1 MKCIQI
7 FHRRAKAIN
16 EYGIKSIGGDH
27 MKKISIVL
35 SLLIIV
41 SMLFACSPKV
51 AATEAAPAEAAAP
64 AEKPAAEEAAKPAAK
79 ICQVTD
85 TGGIDDK
92 SFNALAWSGMERAAT
107 DMGVE
112 IKYLESQQ
120 QSDYEVNINAFIE
133 EGCDLII
140 SVGYLL
146 ADATKAAAQANPD
159 QKFAIIDNGNMDMPN
174 VRGNTTNIQEG
185 TFLAGYLAAGMT
197 TSGKV
202 GTYVGILFPSTQAF
216 MDGYAMGVK
225 YYNEAKGTKVD
236 VLGWDMAAQKGLEAG
251 NFESLDDGRSL
262 GEALM
267 DDGADIIMPV
277 AGPVGLG
284 TLAVMAERKSGLLIG
299 VDSDWS
305 VANPDKADYILAS
318 AAKKI
323 DVFVYDCIQ
332 KVLDGTFKGGEDMVL
347 TLENGGTG
355 LVYGSAW
362 ESKVPQE
369 LKDEIKALEPKIIS
383 GEIKTLP
390 AR

>member
-1 MKCIQI
+1 
-7 FHRRAKAIN
+7 
-16 EYGIKSIGGDH
+16 
-27 MKKISIVL
+27 MKKVLLVL
-35 SLLIIV
+35 SLIV
-41 SMLFACSPKV
+41 VSSMLFTACAKT
-51 AATEAAPAEAAAP
+51 AAPEAAAPAAEEAAPAEEAAAP
-64 AEKPAAEEAAKPAAK
+64 AEEAAAPVAK

-92 SFNALAWSGMERAAT
+92 SFNALAWAGMENAAT
-107 DMGVE
+107 DFGVE

-120 QSDYEVNINAFIE
+120 ASDYEVNINAFIE

-146 ADATKAAAQANPD
+146 ADATAAAATANPD
-159 QKFAIIDNGNMDMPN
+159 QKFAIIDNGNMDLPN
-174 VRGNTTNIQEG
+174 VRGNSTEIDQG
-185 TFLAGYLAAGMT
+185 TFLAGYLAAAMT
-197 TSGKV
+197 KTGKV

-216 MDGYAMGVK
+216 MDGYAMGVA
-225 YYNEAKGTKVD
+225 YYNSVKGTTVD
-236 VLGWDMAAQKGLEAG
+236 VLGWDMAEQKGLEAG
-251 NFESLDDGRSL
+251 NFESLDDGRAF

-284 TLAVMAERKSGLLIG
+284 TLAVMAERNSGLLIG

-305 VANPDKADYILAS
+305 VANPDKTDYVLAS

-323 DVFVYDCIQ
+323 DVFVYDSIQ
-332 KVLDGTFKGGEDMVL
+332 KVLDGTFTGGEDMVL

-362 ESKVPQE
+362 DSQVPDD
-369 LKDEIKALEPKIIS
+369 LKAEIEALKPMIIS
-383 GEIKTLP
+383 GEIATLP
-390 AR
+390 TRE